1 VEDPDFGV
9 SCRRIDG
16 HYEVG
21 QGRNR
26 QEAAAIVEEAAELM
40 RARLD
45 RSIGIVAVNQAQ
57 RDLIE
62 TLMDERTASDP
73 DIQAYRQEWSGK
85 LVDSTTGAD
94 GSKPGLP
101 ATKVDSVSGVTMN
114 PGQNV
119 AAVIAA
125 QANDGRKGYRP

>member
-1 VEDPDFGV
+1 MAIPEHDPTVRPNLQPIF
-9 SCRRIDG
+9 
-16 HYEVG
+16 
-21 QGRNR
+21 
-26 QEAAAIVEEAAELM
+26 
-40 RARLD
+40 
-45 RSIGIVAVNQAQ
+45 
-57 RDLIE
+57 
-62 TLMDERTASDP
+62 
-73 DIQAYRQEWSGK
+73 
-85 LVDSTTGAD
+85 DSTTGAD